1 MFVASP
7 QEMDGAAAPTSAELD
22 AEVDELI
29 SWEDLGIKVDDS

>member
-1 MFVASP
+1 VFVASP

-22 AEVDELI
+22 AEVEELI